1 VGLVN
6 QATKGMTLAALAAAM
21 LTACGSNGN
30 NDASPSA
37 GGNASASSSANA
49 SASAIATASAAAS
62 ATASASEAPS
72 DQPQVTVEFWHAY
85 GEGEEKVL
93 LEQVIPKFES
103 ANPSIKIHAT
113 RMPTENLDQQVLTA
127 AAGGT
132 PPDVMR
138 MDNTWVS
145 NMAKQ
150 GALQE
155 ISDFPEAQAIL
166 DNSFKGT
173 VDTNL
178 YQGKYYGVPLDT
190 NTRVA
195 IYNKELLTKAG
206 ASEPP
211 KTIDELVAL
220 ARNIKGQG
228 KYSGI
233 TIGGTNV
240 WDFSAWFWTLGG
252 KYTDDAYSKATG
264 YLNGEASVKA
274 LDTIYGWYKEG
285 LLAPPILG
293 GQPGTWEGLRGDKG
307 KAASYMM
314 ITDGPWFFSL
324 IGDADT
330 KDKMIPAL
338 IPAGPDGLSHSVI
351 GGEDLVIFNGAKQP
365 EAAWKFVQFLTSTEI
380 QLLLAKQTGQ
390 IPTNKEAAQSP
401 ELQDVWYLKAYIDQL
416 ENAYARTPSAN
427 ANKINDAIGAAFES
441 VFRGKAK
448 SKEALD
454 KAAALVDKL
463 LAE

>member
-1 VGLVN
+1 MI
-6 QATKGMTLAALAAAM
+6 AFAAFILS
-21 LTACGSNGN
+21 ACGSKNN

-37 GGNASASSSANA
+37 SGAPSPSAQASESASPSDSPSA
-49 SASAIATASAAAS
+49 SASAS
-62 ATASASEAPS
+62 PS
-72 DQPQVTVEFWHAY
+72 DEPQVTVEFWHAY

-103 ANPSIKIHAT
+103 VYPSIKIHAT

-127 AAGGT
+127 VAGGT
-132 PPDVMR
+132 PPDIMR

-155 ISDFPEAQAIL
+155 ISGFPDAQAIL

-178 YQGKYYGVPLDT
+178 YKGKYYGVPLDT

-195 IYNKELLTKAG
+195 IYNQDLLAKAG
-206 ASEPP
+206 ATEAP
-211 KTIDELVAL
+211 KTIDELVDL
-220 ARNIKGQG
+220 ARNIKKQG
-228 KYSGI
+228 KFSGI

-252 KYTDDAYSKATG
+252 QYTDPDYTKATG
-264 YLNGEASVKA
+264 YLNSDASVKA

-307 KAASYMM
+307 KAPSYMM

-330 KDKMIPAL
+330 KGKMLPAVM
-338 IPAGPDGLSHSVI
+338 PAGPDGQSHSVI
-351 GGEDLVIFNGAKQP
+351 GGEDLVLFNGAKQP
-365 EAAWKFVQFLTSTEI
+365 DAAWKFAQFMTSTEI
-380 QLLLAKQTGQ
+380 QVLLAKQTGQ
-390 IPTNKEAAQSP
+390 IPTNKDAAQAP
-401 ELQDVWYLKAYIDQL
+401 ELKDVWYLQAYVDQL
-416 ENAYARTPSAN
+416 ATAYTRTPSPN

-448 SKEALD
+448 SKDALD
-454 KAAALVDKL
+454 KAASQIDGFLN
-463 LAE
+463 E